1 VTSVLVAV
9 TSVREPRCDDIGKH
23 PINSLKCAD
32 SVDTM
37 SPTVNV
43 LCTRVTKV
51 CAVAAAAWLATAC
64 AGDPITAGDRSSQQP
79 ASSKAAGP
87 TSSAEA
93 AGGAS
98 GGGLFSAQVPW
109 TKDVSG
115 AAASERSAAII
126 GALNKAGGWGNDN
139 KLQTDFSITVFEADA
154 STPKT
159 QVVSAGEYCYGG
171 PDCDELPASMPI
183 PADATVEGSKDLACD
198 ISGNTEG
205 QEDCHLL
212 VADRA
217 DKKLYEVYQANK
229 SGDELTAGALFIW
242 DLDKEYPETL
252 RGDQCTSADAAGF
265 PIAGLTPTADEVAS
279 GTIEHAIRFILPNDR
294 MKEGVYVRPATHAGG
309 PESTD
314 PNAPPYGV
322 RLRLK
327 PDFDESSYSPGE
339 RTVLTALKKYGML
352 LSDGGDIAL
361 TFADDRTS
369 TAKWSELEVDSQSF
383 NSIAPDQFD
392 VVELGDEIPLTY
404 DCVRNP

>member
-9 TSVREPRCDDIGKH
+9 TSVRELRCDDIGKH
-23 PINSLKCAD
+23 PIKTLKCAD

-37 SPTVNV
+37 SLTVNV
-43 LCTRVTKV
+43 LCTGSRRVTKV
-51 CAVAAAAWLATAC
+51 CAVAAVAWLAIAC
-64 AGDPITAGDRSSQQP
+64 AGDPITAGDRSSQQ
-79 ASSKAAGP
+79 AAGP
-87 TSSAEA
+87 TSSAEP

-115 AAASERSAAII
+115 AAPSERSAAII

-159 QVVSAGEYCYGG
+159 QVVAAGEYCYGG

-183 PADATVEGSKDLACD
+183 PTNATVEGSKDLTCD
-198 ISGNTEG
+198 TSGNTEG

-212 VADRA
+212 VADRQ

-229 SGDELTAGALFIW
+229 SGDDMTASGLWVW

-327 PDFDESSYSPGE
+327 PDFDESPYNPAE

-369 TAKWSELEVDSQSF
+369 TAKWSELDLDSQSF
-383 NSIAPDQFD
+383 SSIAPDQFD